1 MTTLLAPPRW
11 DTSAIYDG
19 LDGRDFQ
26 AASEAVGAG
35 VARLRALFDEHGI
48 RAAGERPVT
57 AAEVAAVEA
66 VLADLE
72 EQLVLQRRVGAYIY
86 AKVST
91 DARDAQAS
99 TVRSRFQSATASLSP
114 LLKRFDAWVAGLD
127 LDELAARSP
136 AAADHR
142 FALAKAQAAAP
153 HQMSEAEE
161 DLASELG
168 LTGGRAWAEL
178 HGQVTALLT
187 AIVPGAADDGSAATL
202 PMSAVRGLATN
213 RDATLRRA
221 AFEAEQGAWSSVAV
235 PLASALNAF
244 KGEANAL
251 NRRRGWHDSLD
262 PALFTNNVDRR
273 TLDAM
278 QEAVVASL
286 PDFARYNRAKARL
299 LGGAEGAGLPW
310 WDLIAPV
317 GEGRSFTWAE
327 ATATVEQAFGTYS
340 PKLAAFARRAV
351 DGGWIDAEAR
361 EGKVGGAFCMPVEG
375 DVSRVLLNF
384 DGSFDS
390 VQTLAHELGHGYHN
404 TQLAG
409 RTWIQRSTP
418 MALAETASIFCETVM
433 VQAGLSLADT
443 DGQRLALLGTDLDG
457 ATQVVVDIH
466 SRFLFERALSD
477 ERLRGTLSADRLSE
491 LMTEAQRAT
500 YLDGVDH
507 DHLHPYLWAVKGH
520 YFTAYYNWPYT
531 FGLLFGLGLYAE
543 FQRDPERF
551 RSGYDDLLSRTG
563 QGQASEL
570 AARFDIAVDSTRFW
584 AASLDVLRARI
595 DDYVELAAR
604 AVA

>member
-1 MTTLLAPPRW
+1 VTTLLAPPRW
-11 DTSAIYDG
+11 DTSAIYDS

-35 VARLRALFDEHGI
+35 VARLRALFDEHGV

-66 VLADLE
+66 VLGNLE

-99 TVRSRFQSATASLSP
+99 SVRSQFQAATASLSP

-187 AIVPGAADDGSAATL
+187 ATVPGAGDDGSAATL
-202 PMSAVRGLATN
+202 PMSAVRGLATSRN
-213 RDATLRRA
+213 ATLRRA

-251 NRRRGWHDSLD
+251 NRRRGWHDSLE

-278 QEAVVASL
+278 QEAVVAAL

-299 LGGAEGAGLPW
+299 LGGDEGAGLPW

-351 DGGWIDAEAR
+351 DEGWIDAEAR

-433 VQAGLSLADT
+433 VQASGWPC
-443 DGQRLALLGTDLDG
+443 
-457 ATQVVVDIH
+457 
-466 SRFLFERALSD
+466 
-477 ERLRGTLSADRLSE
+477 SAPTS
-491 LMTEAQRAT
+491 
-500 YLDGVDH
+500 
-507 DHLHPYLWAVKGH
+507 
-520 YFTAYYNWPYT
+520 
-531 FGLLFGLGLYAE
+531 
-543 FQRDPERF
+543 
-551 RSGYDDLLSRTG
+551 TG
-563 QGQASEL
+563 PRRWS
-570 AARFDIAVDSTRFW
+570 STST
-584 AASLDVLRARI
+584 AASCSSAPSATSASGAPCRPTAS
-595 DDYVELAAR
+595 AS
-604 AVA
+604 